1 MSLLNRRTGN
11 QQSAEAVA
19 SGRYAAMRAADRL
32 IGVAA
37 AQRVRWGLT
46 GLAAIFLLFLVASA
60 GMRPGASAAPVDSQG
75 EPLAV
80 LGVAPGPG
88 PAAFDAKGQ
97 PRQAAPKP
105 SRT

>member
-1 MSLLNRRTGN
+1 MSLLNRHNGN

-19 SGRYAAMRAADRL
+19 TGRYAAVRAADRL
-32 IGVAA
+32 IGAAA

-60 GMRPGASAAPVDSQG
+60 GMRPAASAAPVDSQA

-88 PAAFDAKGQ
+88 PAKFDAQGQ
-97 PRQAAPKP
+97 PRQAAPRP
-105 SRT
+105 SHT